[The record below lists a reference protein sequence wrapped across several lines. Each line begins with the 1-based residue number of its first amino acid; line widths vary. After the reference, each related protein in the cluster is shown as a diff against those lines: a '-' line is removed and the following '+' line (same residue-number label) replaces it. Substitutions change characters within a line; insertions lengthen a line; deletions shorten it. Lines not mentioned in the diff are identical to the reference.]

1 MANTQVYQF
10 SNDGIMHTDTSNDA
24 TKPLQGSLSV
34 NQSKSP
40 GKLQIAGGVT
50 RNINMISGEVSMGSP
65 SDKSVY
71 KG

>member
-10 SNDGIMHTDTSNDA
+10 NNDGIMHTETSNDA
-24 TKPLQGSLSV
+24 PKPMGSLSV

-40 GKLQIAGGVT
+40 GKLQITNAS

-71 KG
+71 KN